1 MAKRTSLEDVHSEA
15 DGGSG
20 ESDGRLHIT
29 PDVKD
34 AILFVIN
41 KMEKVK
47 MEQEAIKD
55 DINGIA
61 AKMGCKPPQ
70 VKGIIALVIKEREKG
85 GVVTE
90 EEQRLEWTKEVL
102 EQMDL
107 AQQ

>member
-1 MAKRTSLEDVHSEA
+1 MAKRAPLEDMSENGA
-15 DGGSG
+15 TEDSS
-20 ESDGRLHIT
+20 SDGRLHIT

-41 KMEKVK
+41 KMEQVK

-70 VKGIIALVIKEREKG
+70 VKGIISLVIKEREKG
-85 GVVTE
+85 GVVIE

-102 EQMDL
+102 DQMDL
-107 AQQ
+107 PQ